1 MSDRRRR
8 KSLSIFRPALSSLT
22 PIQDNKDQVDQSRT
36 TFASLQLLI
45 LPSQPPDSAP
55 ASLKKR
61 HTDSF
66 ADPPSPSPSATSA
79 TSNLDRTDSKTSV
92 EKLLGKA
99 AARPRSLQKP
109 RPSSI
114 FGCVFLSI
122 FCFVKAYLPLGMY
135 NRIILL
141 KVQRFIA
148 RFVHCTR
155 YKMRTRKTQRVR
167 HQRRRRHSNCSAL
180 VMSPSRQWKDAYYTM
195 ERYS

>member
-22 PIQDNKDQVDQSRT
+22 PIHDNKDQVHQPGI
-36 TFASLQLLI
+36 TFSALQLLI
-45 LPSQPPDSAP
+45 VPSQPPDSAP

-66 ADPPSPSPSATSA
+66 ADPPSPSPSATS
-79 TSNLDRTDSKTSV
+79 TVFNLDRTDSKTGV

-99 AARPRSLQKP
+99 ASRPRSLQKP

-122 FCFVKAYLPLGMY
+122 LCFVKAYFPFG
-135 NRIILL
+135 
-141 KVQRFIA
+141 
-148 RFVHCTR
+148 T
-155 YKMRTRKTQRVR
+155 
-167 HQRRRRHSNCSAL
+167 
-180 VMSPSRQWKDAYYTM
+180 
-195 ERYS
+195 